1 MTATAFADVDA
12 SLKEIYSEDH
22 RKSLAYVDNV
32 LLATVGKEQSG
43 GDYFVQAVRTRAPG
57 GSSATYSKAKAN
69 NTASKI
75 FKMNISRADLYQR
88 VAINLNLFTAAKKSN
103 ESIYQITKEFDD
115 GMKELGS
122 KIERRLYRGKSGKI
136 GQVASTTTVTGT
148 TIVLT
153 DKADAFNFQPGDKI
167 NVSTADGGGA
177 VRTGGTLSGI
187 LTVLSVDEQAGT
199 VTTAGANMSTEAGL
213 ASGDYIFQDGDY
225 DACPNGLEDWLPVD
239 SRTTKLATSFNGLTR
254 SQDPNRLGGIYV
266 DGTAVSGDLND
277 IALKLAGDMS
287 KYGAKPELWILP
299 TDQLTVLQQ
308 IWLAARIPYTPITVS
323 ASERMADGSILKI
336 SEIASGM
343 SAQVGP
349 YRMKVIGT
357 RHCPSNRMYMLEPST
372 WTLRYTGGGVPF
384 FATEEI
390 EGSIMRLDTSG
401 STAPEVEAWL
411 AAFCNLGCEAPG
423 RNGVAKLPTA
433 A

>member
-1 MTATAFADVDA
+1 MTATSLTDIDA
-12 SLKEIYSEDH
+12 ALKEIYSEDH

-32 LLATVGKEQSG
+32 LLATVNKEQSG

-57 GSSATYSKAKAN
+57 GSSASFTKAKQN
-69 NTASKI
+69 NTGSKM

-88 VAINLNLFTAAKKSN
+88 VAINANAYAAAKKSSD
-103 ESIYQITKEFDD
+103 SIYQITKEFDE

-122 KIERRLYRGKSGKI
+122 KIERRMYRGKSGRI

-167 NVSTADGGGA
+167 QLSTADGGGS
-177 VRTGGTLSGI
+177 VRSGGSLLGI
-187 LTVLSVDEQAGT
+187 LTVSSVDEQAGT

-213 ASGDYIFQDGDY
+213 TSGDYIFQDGDY
-225 DACPNGLEDWLPVD
+225 DSCLNGLEDWLPVD
-239 SRTTKLATSFNGLTR
+239 NRSTKLAASFNGLTR

-277 IALKLAGDMS
+277 IALRLAGDMS
-287 KYGAKPELWILP
+287 KYGAKPELWLLP

-343 SAQVGP
+343 TAQIGP

-372 WTLRYTGGGVPF
+372 WTLRYAGSGVPH
-384 FATEEI
+384 FATEDI
-390 EGSIMRLDTSG
+390 EGQIMRLDSSG
-401 STAPEVEAWL
+401 STSLEVEAWL

-433 A
+433 

>member
-1 MTATAFADVDA
+1 
-12 SLKEIYSEDH
+12 
-22 RKSLAYVDNV
+22 
-32 LLATVGKEQSG
+32 
-43 GDYFVQAVRTRAPG
+43 
-57 GSSATYSKAKAN
+57 
-69 NTASKI
+69 
-75 FKMNISRADLYQR
+75 
-88 VAINLNLFTAAKKSN
+88 
-103 ESIYQITKEFDD
+103 
-115 GMKELGS
+115 
-122 KIERRLYRGKSGKI
+122 
-136 GQVASTTTVTGT
+136 
-148 TIVLT
+148 
-153 DKADAFNFQPGDKI
+153 
-167 NVSTADGGGA
+167 
-177 VRTGGTLSGI
+177 
-187 LTVLSVDEQAGT
+187 
-199 VTTAGANMSTEAGL
+199 
-213 ASGDYIFQDGDY
+213 
-225 DACPNGLEDWLPVD
+225 
-239 SRTTKLATSFNGLTR
+239 
-254 SQDPNRLGGIYV
+254 
-266 DGTAVSGDLND
+266 
-277 IALKLAGDMS
+277 MS

-433 A
+433 

>member
-1 MTATAFADVDA
+1 MGTSFTDWDA
-12 SLKEIYSEDH
+12 QLKELYSEDH
-22 RKSLAYVDNV
+22 TKSLAYVDNP
-32 LLATVGKEQSG
+32 LLATIAKEQSG
-43 GDYFVQAVRTRAPG
+43 GDYFVQSVRTRAPG

-69 NTASKI
+69 NTASKS

-88 VAINLNLFTAAKKSN
+88 VAINLNVFTSARKPSEAIH
-103 ESIYQITKEFDD
+103 SIAKEFDD
-115 GMKELGS
+115 GFKELGS
-122 KIERRLYRGKSGKI
+122 KIERRLFRGKSGKI
-136 GQVASTTTVTGT
+136 GQVAGSTTVTST
-148 TIVLT
+148 VITLT
-153 DKADAFNFQPGDKI
+153 DKADAFNFQPGDKL
-167 NVSTADGGGA
+167 NFSTADGGGS
-177 VRTGGTLSGI
+177 VRAGGTLSGI

-199 VTTAGANMSTEAGL
+199 VTTAGANMSTEAGV
-213 ASGDYIFQDGDY
+213 ATGDYIFQDGDY
-225 DACPNGLEDWLPVD
+225 DACVNGLEDWLPVD
-239 SRTTKLATSFNGLTR
+239 SRSTKLAASFNNLTR

-266 DGTAVSGDLND
+266 DGTSVGGDLND

-287 KYGAKPELWILP
+287 KYGAKPELMLLP

-323 ASERMADGSILKI
+323 ASERMGDGSILRI
-336 SEIASGM
+336 SDIASGM
-343 SAQVGP
+343 QAQIGP
-349 YRMKVIGT
+349 YRVKVIGT

-423 RNGVAKLPTA
+423 RNGVAKLPVA
-433 A
+433 